1 MPTRWTLPDQESALR
16 WCAKRNEQGIR
27 CIFDILGRYNRDE
40 TQARKSYK
48 TYEDLA
54 KVIKKKRLNASLSVK
69 PSTLGGTME
78 RELTQRLVRKLCEN
92 VTDMEVGFELDIE
105 GQRMVDLTLTM
116 AEDCAR
122 SGMKITIA
130 LQAYLSRT
138 PSDIERML
146 DAGAKVRLV
155 KGAYTG
161 DISDFNTIAETYKD
175 LVELILGRDTLF
187 YAATHDPDLLEW
199 IQARICDRDIVEF
212 GFLMGL
218 ADETKER
225 LAYEGWRV
233 AEYVPFGPHKEGYE
247 SRRKT
252 YLRMLDELGRT
263 PAP

>member
-1 MPTRWTLPDQESALR
+1 MLDQETALR

-27 CIFDILGRYNRDE
+27 VIFDILGRYNRE
-40 TQARKSYK
+40 EKQARESYNS
-48 TYEDLA
+48 YEDLA

-69 PSTLGGTME
+69 PSTLGGTIE
-78 RELTQRLVRKLCEN
+78 RDLTQRLVRKLCEN
-92 VTDMEVGFELDIE
+92 VTDMGIGFELDIE
-105 GQRMVDLTLTM
+105 GQRMVDLTLAL

-130 LQAYLSRT
+130 LQAYLNRT
-138 PSDIERML
+138 PSDIKRML
-146 DAGAKVRLV
+146 DAGAKIRLV

-161 DISDFNTIAETYKD
+161 DISDFNEIVETYKD
-175 LVELILGRDTLF
+175 LVELILSRDTLF

-233 AEYVPFGPHKEGYE
+233 VEYVPYGSHKEGYE
-247 SRRKT
+247 SRRKA
-252 YLRMLDELGRT
+252 YLRMLDELGRL